1 MTMTKVHNRV
11 ADKRDWAVTIL
22 PMTEDTLTAVCDLHL
37 NAVAGVLS
45 ARFGTRYVRAFMSW
59 FLRTKTAIA
68 LVAATEDGAVV
79 GYVIGAP
86 IGYTATLNRELAWVA
101 ASCLIGRP
109 WLLFD
114 SRIRVTLKAR
124 LGFMVGRSAGDTT
137 GLPSPAMSLVGIA
150 VSPAV
155 ANRGVGSAL
164 MKGFESRAR
173 ALKMASLRLS
183 VYPDNAGARRLY
195 ERCGWQP
202 LSQPPSA
209 TGTIYY
215 GLIL

>member
-1 MTMTKVHNRV
+1 MTRVHRQL
-11 ADKRDWAVTIL
+11 ADKGDWAVTIL
-22 PMTEDTLTAVCDLHL
+22 PMTEDALAAVCELHVS
-37 NAVAGVLS
+37 AVAGVLS

-59 FLRTKTAIA
+59 FLRTDTAIA
-68 LVAATEDGAVV
+68 LVATTEQGAVV

-101 ASCLIGRP
+101 ATCLIGRP

-114 SRIRVTLKAR
+114 SRIRATLKAR

-150 VSPAV
+150 VSPSAG
-155 ANRGVGSAL
+155 NKGVGFAL
-164 MKGFESRAR
+164 MKGFERRAR

-183 VYPDNAGARRLY
+183 VYPNNAAARRLY
-195 ERCGWQP
+195 ERCGWEPLAQP
-202 LSQPPSA
+202 RSA